1 MPKKSKSKSKAKSKR
16 TRQVARKSRKTY
28 HHGDTRA
35 ALIEAATD
43 LIYKHGVSGF
53 SLREAARQVGVDP
66 TASYRHFRDR
76 GEILI
81 AVAQQGFILLSEMY
95 IVDEKLGSRSRIEE
109 LGHQYLHFART
120 YPAHF
125 RLMFG
130 ECGIPTGD
138 PRMRAPELQSSPS
151 ESLAESLDAW
161 AEANGHELDVER
173 TALLLWAGVHGL
185 ARLDLDGAVPL
196 DREIAHVM
204 VLDLVKSVLGSAT
217 SLNAG
222 QT

>member
-1 MPKKSKSKSKAKSKR
+1 MQKKSKSKSKAKSKR
-16 TRQVARKSRKTY
+16 TQQTARKSRKTY

-66 TASYRHFRDR
+66 TACYRHFRDR
-76 GEILI
+76 REILI
-81 AVAQQGFILLSEMY
+81 EVAQQGFILLAEMY
-95 IVDEKLGSRSRIEE
+95 VVDSKLGSRRRIEE
-109 LGHQYLHFART
+109 LGHQYLNFART
-120 YPAHF
+120 YPMHF

-130 ECGIPTGD
+130 ECGIPTSD
-138 PRMRAPELQSSPS
+138 PRMRSEELQRSPS
-151 ESLAESLDAW
+151 ESLVESLAAW
-161 AEANGHELDVER
+161 AEANGHEIDVER

-196 DREIAHVM
+196 DQEIAHVI
-204 VLDLVKSVLGSAT
+204 VLDLVKSVLDSVT
-217 SLNAG
+217 LD
-222 QT
+222 